1 VSHPRD
7 AARVGV
13 KHARQVTER
22 RDEHG
27 LRERES
33 EADLRGSLSVSP
45 NRTLGS
51 GSGSSPLH
59 GDDAQGTAPGASATA
74 SVRGAVSGPERYA
87 EILRAPDVTPLLLAS
102 MLARL
107 PYGVYALAAILYLAE
122 ARGSY
127 AVAGLVD
134 GAFGLGAAAGAPWQS
149 RMIDRLGQRRV
160 LVPAALVDV
169 TATGALIAL
178 TEASAP
184 TVALVACGL
193 IGGFAV
199 PNVGGA
205 LRAIWPALLDRRERL
220 MPTAFALDSVA
231 LELLFTG
238 GPLLAALIVAVASPV
253 AALVVCA
260 ACSLVGTLAFIAR
273 PPSLAWRPDAQ
284 AGSHGLP
291 GALRSS
297 GVRTIAFAAL
307 PVGFCFG
314 TIEICLP
321 AFAQEHGHR
330 NAAGILLAVWSVGSL
345 AGGLAYGA
353 VNWRKPLGSIYL
365 WISALLPLGFLPGL
379 LAPSIPAMALL
390 ILPAGL
396 VIAPQGAAC
405 NQLVGAVAP
414 AGAVTEAYAW
424 PVTATLVGFAP
435 GTAIGGLLVE
445 GPGWQWCFVAAALTA
460 LVGFAVVYRYR
471 GTLATPAAVPA

>member
-1 VSHPRD
+1 MSG
-7 AARVGV
+7 AARY
-13 KHARQVTER
+13 A
-22 RDEHG
+22 
-27 LRERES
+27 
-33 EADLRGSLSVSP
+33 
-45 NRTLGS
+45 
-51 GSGSSPLH
+51 
-59 GDDAQGTAPGASATA
+59 
-74 SVRGAVSGPERYA
+74 AV
-87 EILRAPDVTPLLLAS
+87 LRAPHVTPLLLAS

-160 LVPAALVDV
+160 LLPAAIVDV
-169 TATGALIAL
+169 IATGGLIGL
-178 TEASAP
+178 TETGAP

-193 IGGFAV
+193 LGGFAV

-205 LRAIWPALLDRRERL
+205 LRAIWPELMRRREAL

-231 LELLFTG
+231 LEFLFTA
-238 GPLLAALIVAVASPV
+238 GPLIAAVIVAVASPV
-253 AALVVCA
+253 AALALSA
-260 ACSLVGTLAFIAR
+260 ACSLAGTLAFVAR
-273 PPSLAWRPDAQ
+273 PPSRAWRPDAQ
-284 AGSHGLP
+284 AGSHGRL

-297 GVRTIAFAAL
+297 GVRTLTFAAL

-314 TIEICLP
+314 AIEISLP

-330 NAAGILLAVWSVGSL
+330 ELAGVLLAVWSLGSL

-353 VNWRKPLGSIYL
+353 RTWRRPLGSIYL
-365 WISALLPLGFLPGL
+365 WLSILLPLGFLPGL
-379 LAPSIPAMALL
+379 LAPSIAAMALL
-390 ILPAGL
+390 VVPAGVL
-396 VIAPQGAAC
+396 IAPQAAAC

-414 AGAVTEAYAW
+414 PGAVTEAYAW

-435 GTAIGGLLVE
+435 GTALGGLLVE
-445 GPGWQWCFVAAALTA
+445 GPGWSWCFLAAAAFGAVGA
-460 LVGFAVVYRYR
+460 LVVWRYR
-471 GTLATPAAVPA
+471 GTLAPAALVAA